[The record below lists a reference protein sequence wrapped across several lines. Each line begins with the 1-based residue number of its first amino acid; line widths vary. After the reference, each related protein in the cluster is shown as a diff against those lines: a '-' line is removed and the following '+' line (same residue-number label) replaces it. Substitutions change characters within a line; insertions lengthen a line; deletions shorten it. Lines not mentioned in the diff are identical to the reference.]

1 MQASIPHCEATG
13 YRDVGAQGA
22 HSDTRRHLQ
31 RLAFQMDELHQGIPA
46 AMVRSEQWVAV
57 ILQVRK
63 DMIRIVLVKNKLSG
77 RFTM

>member
-1 MQASIPHCEATG
+1 
-13 YRDVGAQGA
+13 
-22 HSDTRRHLQ
+22 
-31 RLAFQMDELHQGIPA
+31 MDELHQGIPA